1 MPTQK
6 NTFSTWD
13 WLNCFSQSQCLWPE
27 KRHSQANKN
36 KIVSKSASHSQD
48 TENNYSIIT
57 VKVSTQPI
65 PTIFLFIWYQV
76 RIYYV
81 DPSKYFLI
89 RFYANVLG
97 QSMHLKFS
105 MINVQTIFMVFFSL
119 VLLIVILKEILFFIH
134 TLQLCRIK
142 YISKD
147 FNSLPFSLR
156 HITSFYSFK
165 KAAFQFY
172 FLQV

>member
-1 MPTQK
+1 MSTSKKARLIRFGVVNTLAKPKYNNSSMPTQK

-48 TENNYSIIT
+48 TDNNYSIIT

-76 RIYYV
+76 RIYV
-81 DPSKYFLI
+81 DPLKYFLI

-105 MINVQTIFMVFFSL
+105 MINVQTTFMIFFSL
-119 VLLIVILKEILFFIH
+119 VSLIVILKEILFFYTHLAVI
-134 TLQLCRIK
+134 
-142 YISKD
+142 
-147 FNSLPFSLR
+147 
-156 HITSFYSFK
+156 
-165 KAAFQFY
+165 
-172 FLQV
+172 